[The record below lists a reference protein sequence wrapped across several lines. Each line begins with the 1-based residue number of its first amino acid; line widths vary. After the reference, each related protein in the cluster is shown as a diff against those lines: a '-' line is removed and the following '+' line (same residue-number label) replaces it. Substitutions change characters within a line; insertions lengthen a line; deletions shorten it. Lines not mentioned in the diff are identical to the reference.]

1 MMSRETAELVEEL
14 TRHMRIMPNPRCQ
27 CRECRSAAII
37 VRLSDQVDGLQMM
50 LANVG
55 DSRGAEIDRLRKLAE
70 WQQSYIGELTDKLR
84 NGEVD
89 G

>member
-1 MMSRETAELVEEL
+1 MMNRETAEIVGEL
-14 TRHMRIMPNPRCQ
+14 QRHMRIMPNSRCR
-27 CRECRSAAII
+27 CLECRAAATI

-70 WQQSYIGELTDKLR
+70 WQQSYIGELADKLR
-84 NGEVD
+84 NGEVH